1 MFTKTRNRSDSDTIE
16 LVKDFNISN
25 KQVKCLVSKSKE
37 RKQTEKEI
45 KKNFKNLNTV
55 SLIIR
60 FLV

>member
-55 SLIIR
+55 SPIIR

>member
-1 MFTKTRNRSDSDTIE
+1 MFTKIKNRSDSDTIE

-25 KQVKCLVSKSKE
+25 KQVKCLVSESKE

-55 SLIIR
+55 SPIIR